1 MGKRLSDADIARQMK
16 RFAAAVSWMTVC
28 LGLAGCVTD
37 YHPPPPD
44 PMAPTHDNGGSGG
57 GGSM

>member
-1 MGKRLSDADIARQMK
+1 MK
-16 RFAAAVSWMTVC
+16 PFALAFWGMVVC

-44 PMAPTHDNGGSGG
+44 PVAPTHDNGGSGG
-57 GGSM
+57 GGGGTM